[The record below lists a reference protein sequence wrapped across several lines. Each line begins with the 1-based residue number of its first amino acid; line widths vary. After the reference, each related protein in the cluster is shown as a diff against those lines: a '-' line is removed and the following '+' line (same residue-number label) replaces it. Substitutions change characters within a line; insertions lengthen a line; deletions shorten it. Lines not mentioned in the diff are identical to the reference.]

1 MAGTIRTY
9 VDNLV
14 RSYIV
19 EEARADNHATA
30 ARLAAQVR
38 RRLRRKGMDK
48 PLPKERTIQSIAKS
62 ARLAEPSIDDPWS
75 PSVYD
80 SRIPSDATL
89 DLLAVWKASLIKD
102 QGFSIRMAIRAARI
116 RFAFK
121 PASPQDLL
129 PWSDLER
136 ILYCSGLY
144 ADREKSAE
152 HDQKPINTADLDAEL
167 AFQPWRSSVHRW
179 QYDQAVATKVI
190 PPSGWHDG
198 WDTEDLFFEEARS
211 LVGEVIGREEYWW
224 LPEAMG
230 VISFW
235 LKEFSGRLPQWR
247 PVFWDML
254 ESEDWKS
261 WKTMGRGLAKEV
273 ISWAKELDQSESKR
287 RSAFDFRDED
297 PREPWEPKETIKEV
311 ALIEFSGPG
320 QDAD

>member
-1 MAGTIRTY
+1 MAGVSRTS

-14 RSYIV
+14 RGYIA
-19 EEARADNHATA
+19 EEARADYHATA

-48 PLPKERTIQSIAKS
+48 PLPKERTIQSIARS
-62 ARLAEPSIDDPWS
+62 ARLALPSIDDPWS
-75 PSVYD
+75 PSVND
-80 SRIPSDATL
+80 SRIPSDATS

-102 QGFSIRMAIRAARI
+102 QRFSIRTAIWAARV

-121 PASPQDLL
+121 PTSPQDLL

-136 ILYCSGLY
+136 ILYCSSLY

-152 HDQKPINTADLDAEL
+152 QDQKPINTADLDAEL

-211 LVGEVIGREEYWW
+211 LVEEVIGREEYWW

-230 VISFW
+230 VITFW

-254 ESEDWKS
+254 GSEGRKS
-261 WKTMGRGLAKEV
+261 WKTMGLRLAEEV
-273 ISWAKELDQSESKR
+273 ISWAKELDQSEPNR
-287 RSAFDFRDED
+287 RSTFDFRDEAR
-297 PREPWEPKETIKEV
+297 REPWQPKETLKEV
-311 ALIEFSGPG
+311 ASIEFSGPG
-320 QDAD
+320 

>member
-1 MAGTIRTY
+1 MAGPSRAS
-9 VDNLV
+9 VDDLV
-14 RSYIV
+14 RGYIA

-30 ARLAAQVR
+30 ARLAAQVQ
-38 RRLRRKGMDK
+38 RRLRRRGMDN

-62 ARLAEPSIDDPWS
+62 ARLAVPSTNDPWS
-75 PSVYD
+75 PSVND

-102 QGFSIRMAIRAARI
+102 QGFSIRTAIWAARV

-121 PASPQDLL
+121 PAPPQPLE
-129 PWSDLER
+129 WSDVER

-144 ADREKSAE
+144 VDREKSAE
-152 HDQKPINTADLDAEL
+152 HDLKPINTADLDAEL

-211 LVGEVIGREEYWW
+211 LVEEVIGREEYWW
-224 LPEAMG
+224 LPEAMS
-230 VISFW
+230 VITFW

-254 ESEDWKS
+254 ESDGRKS
-261 WKTMGRGLAKEV
+261 WKTMGLGLAQEV
-273 ISWAKELDQSESKR
+273 ISWAKELDQSEPNR
-287 RSAFDFRDED
+287 RSAFDFRDDD
-297 PREPWEPKETIKEV
+297 PREAWEPKETMQEL
-311 ALIEFSGPG
+311 ALIKFRGPG